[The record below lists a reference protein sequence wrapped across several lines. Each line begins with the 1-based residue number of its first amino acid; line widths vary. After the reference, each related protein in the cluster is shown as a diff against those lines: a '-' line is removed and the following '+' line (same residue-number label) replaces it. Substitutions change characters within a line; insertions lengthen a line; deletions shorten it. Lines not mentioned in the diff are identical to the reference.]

1 MKDHKID
8 LQGGEHAVLLIHG
21 LTGSPFELKTLARRL
36 HKSGF
41 TVKGPCLAGH
51 GQTLEDLTATTW
63 YDWYETVHDT
73 FKEMKAQYK
82 TVSVSGLCMG
92 ALLALYLAYEEGHK
106 VSSIATLSTTLFY
119 DGWSLPWYKFLLPLS
134 YLPPIK
140 YIYSYEERSPYGV
153 KDERMRK
160 RIEISLK
167 ESSIAYAS
175 FPAQSMH
182 ELFKLVK
189 IVKKTIQKVTVP
201 TLILHAV
208 EDDVASIKN
217 ADYIENNIGSS
228 ISRKILLDNTYHM
241 LPLDNQKERVAAE
254 TIRFF
259 RENLNTNDHF
269 GEIPPTTDLSL

>member
-1 MKDHKID
+1 MKDQKID
-8 LQGGEHAVLLIHG
+8 LHGGEHAVLLIHG
-21 LTGSPFELKTLARRL
+21 LTGSPFELKPLARRL
-36 HKSGF
+36 HKNGF

-51 GQTLEDLTATTW
+51 GRTLEDLTATTW

-73 FKEMKAQYK
+73 FKELKTHYK

-92 ALLALYLAYEEGHK
+92 ALLALYLAHEEGHK

-119 DGWSLPWYKFLLPLS
+119 DGWSLPWYKFLLPVS

-140 YIYSYEERSPYGV
+140 YFYSYEERSPYGV

-189 IVKKTIQKVTVP
+189 SVKKTIQRVEVP
-201 TLILHAV
+201 TLILHAMQ
-208 EDDVASIKN
+208 DDVASIKN
-217 ADYIENNIGSS
+217 ANYVESNVGSS
-228 ISRKILLDNTYHM
+228 VIRKILLDDTYHM
-241 LPLDNQKERVAAE
+241 LPLDNQKERVAE
-254 TIRFF
+254 EMIKFF
-259 RENLNTNDHF
+259 RENLKFNEH
-269 GEIPPTTDLSL
+269 L